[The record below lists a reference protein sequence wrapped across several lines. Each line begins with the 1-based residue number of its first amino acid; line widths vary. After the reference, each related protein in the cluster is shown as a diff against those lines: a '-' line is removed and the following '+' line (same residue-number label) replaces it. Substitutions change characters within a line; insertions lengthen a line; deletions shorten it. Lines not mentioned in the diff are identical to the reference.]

1 MSANDS
7 SPGEAPQP
15 AARTITVLLVD
26 DQHIIGEAVRRL
38 FHDQPDMAFH
48 HCADPANALSRANE
62 LKPDVILQDL
72 VMPGIDGIELVRLY
86 RENSAT
92 TTTPIIILSGSEDA
106 ETKSKALAAGANDFM
121 VKLPQQNELLK
132 RIRSYPQREP

>member
-7 SPGEAPQP
+7 SPGEAPHP

-26 DQHIIGEAVRRL
+26 DQPIIGEAVRRL
-38 FHDQPDMAFH
+38 FLDQPDIAFYY
-48 HCADPANALSRANE
+48 CADPAHALKRANE
-62 LKPDVILQDL
+62 IKPDVILQDL

-92 TTTPIIILSGSEDA
+92 TTTPIIVLSGSEDA
-106 ETKSKALAAGANDFM
+106 ETKTHALAAGANDFM
-121 VKLPQQNELLK
+121 VKLPQKIELLG
-132 RIRSYPQREP
+132 RIRSCSQEGL